1 MNRLATAAIAAACGG
16 VSACLYLGLV
26 LGSPGALILVYLT
39 QLPLFVAGL
48 WLGAGAVALAGLT
61 ATVVL
66 LAASE
71 LLVAAIFAALNA
83 VPVAVLVRQALLA
96 RRGSDG
102 TLVWYP
108 AGRLTIWLTG
118 LGLGGIA
125 AALVLLGGPEGLQ
138 ATLRDIVGR
147 ALDHLT
153 EGTLPDRD
161 RVAATLAAIIPG
173 VAAASWMVMAVINA
187 ALAQGVLA
195 RFHLAWRPSPDLA
208 ALSLPR
214 WLTLALGVAAA
225 ATLLGGV
232 WRFLGINV
240 IIALSVPF
248 CLGGLAVLHAVVR
261 RLANPA
267 VALVAFYTLAGL
279 FGWPLVAA
287 AILGLF
293 ESWLG
298 LRRRLAPHGVS
309 IDG

>member
-1 MNRLATAAIAAACGG
+1 
-16 VSACLYLGLV
+16 
-26 LGSPGALILVYLT
+26 
-39 QLPLFVAGL
+39 
-48 WLGAGAVALAGLT
+48 
-61 ATVVL
+61 
-66 LAASE
+66 
-71 LLVAAIFAALNA
+71 
-83 VPVAVLVRQALLA
+83 
-96 RRGSDG
+96 
-102 TLVWYP
+102 
-108 AGRLTIWLTG
+108 
-118 LGLGGIA
+118 
-125 AALVLLGGPEGLQ
+125 
-138 ATLRDIVGR
+138 
-147 ALDHLT
+147 
-153 EGTLPDRD
+153 
-161 RVAATLAAIIPG
+161 
-173 VAAASWMVMAVINA
+173 
-187 ALAQGVLA
+187 VLA
-195 RFHLAWRPSPDLA
+195 RFGVAWRPSPDLA

-214 WLTLALGVAAA
+214 WLTLVLGAAAA